1 MKHPNVT
8 IQIGNKDDVDD
19 IHLLLAALAKETGFQ
34 DKMISTPTN
43 LIKFGFSSTPLF
55 ETLLAKH
62 NNNTV
67 GLCLYF
73 FTFSSWLGSPGIY
86 IQDLFVEEKYRKFGI
101 GEQLLIKTAQLNE
114 AKEITHIRL
123 TVDENN
129 KKAQDFYRK
138 IGFQY
143 QSKERTLHIK
153 KEKLIKLTGKIS

>member
-1 MKHPNVT
+1 MKETSIT
-8 IQIGNKDDVDD
+8 IQPGSENDVDD
-19 IHLLLAALAKETGFQ
+19 IHRLLAALAKETGFR

-43 LIKFGFSSTPLF
+43 LIKFGFSSKPLF

-62 NNNTV
+62 NSNTI

-86 IQDLFVEEKYRKFGI
+86 IQDLFVERKYRKIGI

-129 KKAQDFYRK
+129 KEAQDFYRK

-143 QSKERTLHIK
+143 QSKEQTFHIK
-153 KEKLIKLTGKIS
+153 KEKLIKLTEKIL